1 VNNFFLVN
9 RQASDLPPPLRGT
22 DPDSFTHQTITERWP
37 RILRRVIDENDYPA
51 RINDRIRALIDDL
64 PDAPIRL
71 LDDPGAPDEAL
82 WNERI
87 EPYRGQSWLE
97 APWFF
102 GETYLYRRL
111 LEATGYFQ
119 PGPGR
124 HNDPFTEQKRR
135 GYDQSV
141 DGIRTLAQARATALD
156 EKGGQ
161 REELVRL
168 LKTALWGNQADLSMW
183 GAGEESPDH
192 LGTGDEEAHLLA
204 DDTTAVL
211 DHLDALN
218 RPARIDVWADN
229 AGFELVTDLA
239 LADGLLT
246 TGLAAPVV
254 LHVKAH
260 PTFVSDAT
268 VGDVDSTLDRLAA
281 GDHDA
286 TRALAERL
294 HDALKTGRLQLRDP
308 LTWTSPLRARDF
320 PANVNAELA
329 RADLVISKGDA
340 NYRRLLGDRHW
351 TFTTPFAEITSY
363 FPAPLLALRT
373 LKAEIA
379 CGLAPERVDR
389 LDDTHPDWLTSG
401 EWGVIQFA
409 AGADA

>member
-1 VNNFFLVN
+1 VS
-9 RQASDLPPPLRGT
+9 RQNIDLPSPLRGT
-22 DPDSFTHQTITERWP
+22 DPDSFTRHTITVRWP

-51 RINDRIRALIDDL
+51 RIDDRIRALINDL
-64 PDAPIRL
+64 PDAPIRP

-82 WNERI
+82 WNKRI
-87 EPYRGQSWLE
+87 EPHRGESWLE

-119 PGPGR
+119 PGPKR
-124 HNDPFTEQKRR
+124 HVDPFTEQKER
-135 GYDQSV
+135 GYAESIDA
-141 DGIRTLAQARATALD
+141 IRTLAQARAEALPQD
-156 EKGGQ
+156 GGT
-161 REELVRL
+161 RPELIRL

-192 LGTGDEEAHLLA
+192 LGTGREEAHLLA
-204 DDTTAVL
+204 DDTKEVL
-211 DHLDALN
+211 DHLESLD

-239 LADGLLT
+239 LADGLLA
-246 TGLAAPVV
+246 TGLADPVV

-260 PTFVSDAT
+260 PTFVSDTT
-268 VGDVDSTLDRLAA
+268 VGDVHSTLARLATDA
-281 GDHDA
+281 DAA
-286 TRALAERL
+286 TRALANRL
-294 HDALKTGRLQLRDP
+294 HDALKAGRLQLRDP

-351 TFTTPFAEITSY
+351 AFTTPFAEITSY

-373 LKAEIA
+373 LKAEVA
-379 CGLAPERVDR
+379 CGLAPDQVKR
-389 LDDTHPDWLTSG
+389 LNDTHPDWLTSG

-409 AGADA
+409 APDDA